1 MLWIVRF
8 DNNELPDLSDEVIAE
23 IHYPIMHSIAQ
34 NIHSP
39 VGFLDL
45 ANQIALAFDKESMIS
60 GTLLRVFSY

>member
-8 DNNELPDLSDEVIAE
+8 DNNELPESSDEEIAE
-23 IHYPIMHSIAQ
+23 IHYPIMQSIAQ
-34 NIHSP
+34 NIYSP

-60 GTLLRVFSY
+60 GKLRRVFSY